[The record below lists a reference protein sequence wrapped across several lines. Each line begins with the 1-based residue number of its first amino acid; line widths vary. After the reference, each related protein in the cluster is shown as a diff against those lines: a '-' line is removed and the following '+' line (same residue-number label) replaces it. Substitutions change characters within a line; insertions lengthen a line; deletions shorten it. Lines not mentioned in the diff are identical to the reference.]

1 MVLRRSKVADRI
13 GDATALILMW
23 ICNQVLKPLHAVWL
37 ADLYNHLSS
46 PVCVQHIAKGW
57 GKAGI
62 SGLLDGQMDLPPEDL
77 FTDIELTLEIDK
89 RSKKFMPVVHKALI

>member
-1 MVLRRSKVADRI
+1 M
-13 GDATALILMW
+13 
-23 ICNQVLKPLHAVWL
+23 
-37 ADLYNHLSS
+37 
-46 PVCVQHIAKGW
+46 QHIAKGW

-89 RSKKFMPVVHKALI
+89 VQEIYASGTHSSNLIHGYSVNMYYTTAKNVKHKDNVFDYGYGTRCHFYNLVLL